1 VKGLKQIKCE
11 IRILLSTLL
20 NVSFFSIRKNGFRV
34 IELSNFIVNVAVVVV
49 IFYVFVAVFEGG
61 PIPCQLYFKA
71 FQPSIELMS
80 FRFPY

>member
-1 VKGLKQIKCE
+1 VKGSKQIKCE

-49 IFYVFVAVFEGG
+49 IFYVFVAVF
-61 PIPCQLYFKA
+61 
-71 FQPSIELMS
+71 
-80 FRFPY
+80 